1 MIIVI
6 FEGYNCML
14 RGVIKAMNLQFLCAV
29 INVTGH
35 WIINLSLMIYFGF
48 YLKFRIFGLWMAK
61 FVLELFILASYTTL
75 IYIQDWK
82 KIEI

>member
-1 MIIVI
+1 
-6 FEGYNCML
+6 ML